1 MALKDQI
8 MADLTQAMKDKDQDK
23 LKVLR
28 SLKAKLLEREISER
42 KEGEATLSDEQTI
55 EVLMKAAKQRKESI
69 EQFEEG
75 GREDLVESEE
85 AELEIINSY
94 LPKMLSEEEVRD
106 IARKKIEALG
116 AENMADMGKIMGVM
130 MQELKGKAEGSLVS
144 KVVKEELSWPLN
156 THEYPGFFDIITYC
170 FFWLPGI

>member
-1 MALKDQI
+1 
-8 MADLTQAMKDKDQDK
+8 MADLTQAMKNKDQDK

-106 IARKKIEALG
+106 IAREKIEALG
-116 AENMADMGKIMGVM
+116 AENMADMGKVMGVM

-144 KVVKEELSWPLN
+144 KVVKEELS
-156 THEYPGFFDIITYC
+156 
-170 FFWLPGI
+170 